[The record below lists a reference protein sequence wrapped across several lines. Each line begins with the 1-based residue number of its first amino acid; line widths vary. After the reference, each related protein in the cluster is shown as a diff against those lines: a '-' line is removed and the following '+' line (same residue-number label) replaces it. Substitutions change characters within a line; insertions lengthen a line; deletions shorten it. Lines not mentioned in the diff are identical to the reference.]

1 MDEFRCSIS
10 WIEDRAR
17 RSPGRLTGVLLTY
30 GQRTSRMD
38 IPKHLRGT
46 EVRGEVFED
55 DSLRWENE
63 GIPLNR
69 GHRRDNPITMVQP
82 EARGRFVMVDVELP
96 DTAAGREAA
105 AEVRGGKMRGLSVEF
120 KPLNEDVQNG
130 LRIIREANLSGAAIV
145 TSPAYSGSGVEVRA
159 TPLIRIPLLD
169 LV

>member
-1 MDEFRCSIS
+1 M
-10 WIEDRAR
+10 
-17 RSPGRLTGVLLTY
+17 
-30 GQRTSRMD
+30 Q
-38 IPKHLRGT
+38 IPEHLRGV
-46 EVRGEVFED
+46 EVRGEIFE
-55 DSLRWENE
+55 SGAVKWENE

-130 LRIIREANLSGAAIV
+130 LRIIREANLSGAGLV
-145 TSPAYSGSGVEVRA
+145 TSPAYSGSGVEVRHKRH
-159 TPLIRIPLLD
+159 IRIPLLD
-169 LV
+169 LI